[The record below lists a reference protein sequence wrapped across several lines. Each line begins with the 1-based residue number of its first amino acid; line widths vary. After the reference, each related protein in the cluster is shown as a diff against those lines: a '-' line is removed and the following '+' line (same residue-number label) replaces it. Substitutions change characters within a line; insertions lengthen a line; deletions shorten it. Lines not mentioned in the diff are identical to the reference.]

1 MQDSHCS
8 HIVKVYNAQHH
19 KGLKLLKKEGQGPGP
34 EESRTKIIHKIVK
47 PKGKR
52 G

>member
-1 MQDSHCS
+1 MQDCQCK
-8 HIVKVYNAQHH
+8 HIVEVDDTEHNNR
-19 KGLKLLKKEGQGPGP
+19 LELLEKEGQGPGP